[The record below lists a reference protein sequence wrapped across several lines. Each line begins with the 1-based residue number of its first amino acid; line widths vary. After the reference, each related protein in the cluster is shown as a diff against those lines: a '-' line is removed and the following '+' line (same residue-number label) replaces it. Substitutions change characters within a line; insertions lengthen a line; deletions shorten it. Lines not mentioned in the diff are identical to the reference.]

1 MATQTPIHLCLL
13 ALMNHFLSH
22 FFCSQQSIF
31 IYLSVLLKMLN
42 IPELGWHI
50 CFIPIALSLLYD
62 NNGGERIQVY
72 SAIAIEVF
80 EVSPDKTFGKSL
92 KC

>member
-1 MATQTPIHLCLL
+1 MLTRLEESFSQPFLL
-13 ALMNHFLSH
+13 FSA
-22 FFCSQQSIF
+22 IF

-42 IPELGWHI
+42 IPEIGWHI
-50 CFIPIALSLLYD
+50 CFIPIALNLLYED
-62 NNGGERIQVY
+62 NGGERIKVH

-80 EVSPDKTFGKSL
+80 EVSPDKAFGKSF